1 MQPIGGLM
9 SQVVQLPTHPGEPS
23 FPIFSS
29 MLGDVN
35 QVLNPYSNPRNLEP
49 NALNGAGG
57 ALEPDLGRI
66 RAIAEGLERYSSCVF
81 DERQFIWAT
90 AEELGDEA
98 LDLNTVPR
106 CSPAELAHPRC
117 PLLAPNKRAPIRW
130 VRGVS
135 LLDARPVW
143 IPGVMAYLK
152 LAMLSAGERFH
163 LPISTGCA
171 THVTVEQALLAGV
184 GEVIERDSI
193 SLVWLQQLEL
203 PRIELDEVPPSLG
216 GYLER
221 NARSANGVETLFFDA
236 TTEVGVPTVYSLGV
250 SPQNETLAALVMCS
264 TELDAA
270 TAIAKIIREAASSRI
285 AMLQPRPVP
294 ESWDD
299 FTDVMHGAAFMGRP
313 AQLPAFDFLRHST
326 GRRRLSDM
334 PVLATGDARRD
345 LAGLLRRLRARGM
358 EAFAVDLT
366 TDEAVR
372 AGMRVVKV
380 IIPALQPLSFSYRAR
395 YLGHP
400 RLYEA
405 PRLMGHPVRSEAKIN
420 HWPQPFA

>member
-1 MQPIGGLM
+1 MQPIGGPM

-35 QVLNPYSNPRNLEP
+35 QVLNPYSNLRELGAERAQRGGRGARARPRP
-49 NALNGAGG
+49 
-57 ALEPDLGRI
+57 I

-98 LDLNTVPR
+98 LDLDTVPR

-117 PLLAPNKRAPIRW
+117 PLLALNKRAPIRW

-143 IPGVMAYLK
+143 IPGSWPTSSRR
-152 LAMLSAGERFH
+152 AMLSAGERFH

-171 THVTVEQALLAGV
+171 THVTVEQALLAGI

-203 PRIELDEVPPSLG
+203 RIELDEVP
-216 GYLER
+216 R
-221 NARSANGVETLFFDA
+221 RSAATSSATPAARTGSRRFFDA

-334 PVLATGDARRD
+334 PGLATGDARRIGRP
-345 LAGLLRRLRARGM
+345 LAEAARPRDGGVRR
-358 EAFAVDLT
+358 
-366 TDEAVR
+366 
-372 AGMRVVKV
+372 
-380 IIPALQPLSFSYRAR
+380 
-395 YLGHP
+395 
-400 RLYEA
+400 
-405 PRLMGHPVRSEAKIN
+405 
-420 HWPQPFA
+420 